1 MLFYNIFFFPL
12 SVPHHRQLPIYF
24 LSLYISLYLLEPYT
38 NGIMQCVFFFSFSW
52 LLLFSI
58 IILRKSAMFCMY
70 QQFVPFIAE

>member
-38 NGIMQCVFFFSFSW
+38 NGIMQCVFFFLASFIQHHYFEKISHV
-52 LLLFSI
+52 LHV
-58 IILRKSAMFCMY
+58 SAVCSFYC
-70 QQFVPFIAE
+70 